1 MDYLARITASL
12 RTQPPRWERI
22 EAPAAWA
29 RAVRPGT
36 ETAFHVVLRGN
47 VTLTSATGAR
57 LEPGAGDVVLVTGDH
72 HLVSGLV
79 TETAGQLPAVPAMES
94 RNVSPARTPVARSD
108 EPPGNLTQS
117 NRDPVSVLLLSGTF
131 RLDAP
136 GGLSPT
142 MDLPETIHLADGPN
156 QDASVRALVDLLR
169 QEETEPAPGNASPGA
184 MATHAVTDALLDAL
198 LVCLLR
204 WWHRRHGARPTW
216 DMSVPDPAIG
226 RVLCAMHHN
235 PEQPWTVERL
245 GAVADLPR
253 STFARRFTESVGR
266 PPLSHLTLVRMN
278 AAATLLRDT
287 DAPLSA
293 VAQHVGYASEF
304 AFSTAFKRE
313 FGIAPTT
320 YRQKQPTTRV
330 A

>member
-1 MDYLARITASL
+1 
-12 RTQPPRWERI
+12 
-22 EAPAAWA
+22 
-29 RAVRPGT
+29 
-36 ETAFHVVLRGN
+36 
-47 VTLTSATGAR
+47 
-57 LEPGAGDVVLVTGDH
+57 
-72 HLVSGLV
+72 
-79 TETAGQLPAVPAMES
+79 
-94 RNVSPARTPVARSD
+94 
-108 EPPGNLTQS
+108 
-117 NRDPVSVLLLSGTF
+117 
-131 RLDAP
+131 
-136 GGLSPT
+136 
-142 MDLPETIHLADGPN
+142 
-156 QDASVRALVDLLR
+156 
-169 QEETEPAPGNASPGA
+169 
-184 MATHAVTDALLDAL
+184 
-198 LVCLLR
+198 
-204 WWHRRHGARPTW
+204 
-216 DMSVPDPAIG
+216 
-226 RVLCAMHHN
+226 MHHN